1 MEKTECVDYIKQ
13 AFELKESQNYKVAIE
28 LLYKALE
35 LENDNVEI
43 LFQLGELYFL
53 LNNYSRA
60 RQYISKVLQIS
71 PEHLNALQLAKTIN
85 EREGNDTKVLE
96 FAKILFEKHPS
107 SQTLNELLKVM
118 INLKMFAQTEQ
129 YQNSE
134 YFTPEVKL
142 DCANA
147 LYDANEKEKAKALL
161 SECDMKDEKAI
172 LLSGKIKFDENKIE
186 ESKEIFSQI
195 KNSQNPE
202 VLNYKG
208 LFELEN
214 MNFIEAIKDFS
225 KAISIDKTN
234 SRYFYNLGNAY
245 FYNGWMEEAQKA
257 YRNALLITP
266 ENLDYRYSLA
276 YLYYAEKE
284 FTKAE
289 KETNAIIDIMPLH
302 SQARVL
308 RALLLENK
316 KEYIKAQ
323 EILEENLKNGYD
335 DDFTKSSLSR
345 IYAELSNFGKA
356 ETLISEI
363 LDKNPENLSYITDL
377 ADIYIKERNYD
388 GALALVQRSLEINP
402 NYISGHIMGAKIAGL
417 KGDYVQSKDFAQE
430 ALSLDISC
438 PEGYYYIALAREHE
452 GDIDEAVECM
462 KRAILYDLNNS
473 EYYRKMCELYQL
485 KKDYKTALEYITE
498 AENINPSNEY
508 KYIYS
513 ELVKI
518 NRKLKP

>member
-71 PEHLNALQLAKTIN
+71 PEHLNAFQLAKTIN
-85 EREGNDTKVLE
+85 ETEGNDTKVLK

-186 ESKEIFSQI
+186 ESI
-195 KNSQNPE
+195 
-202 VLNYKG
+202 
-208 LFELEN
+208 
-214 MNFIEAIKDFS
+214 
-225 KAISIDKTN
+225 
-234 SRYFYNLGNAY
+234 
-245 FYNGWMEEAQKA
+245 
-257 YRNALLITP
+257 
-266 ENLDYRYSLA
+266 
-276 YLYYAEKE
+276 
-284 FTKAE
+284 
-289 KETNAIIDIMPLH
+289 
-302 SQARVL
+302 
-308 RALLLENK
+308 
-316 KEYIKAQ
+316 
-323 EILEENLKNGYD
+323 
-335 DDFTKSSLSR
+335 
-345 IYAELSNFGKA
+345 
-356 ETLISEI
+356 
-363 LDKNPENLSYITDL
+363 
-377 ADIYIKERNYD
+377 ADQTS
-388 GALALVQRSLEINP
+388 V
-402 NYISGHIMGAKIAGL
+402 
-417 KGDYVQSKDFAQE
+417 
-430 ALSLDISC
+430 
-438 PEGYYYIALAREHE
+438 
-452 GDIDEAVECM
+452 
-462 KRAILYDLNNS
+462 
-473 EYYRKMCELYQL
+473 
-485 KKDYKTALEYITE
+485 
-498 AENINPSNEY
+498 
-508 KYIYS
+508 
-513 ELVKI
+513 
-518 NRKLKP
+518 